1 MKVLIG
7 TVVAVDMEATIQKKG
22 GGTYKGV
29 EFTFK
34 TEDGKI
40 NTKAFHENQFK
51 FNQALQNTLADLN
64 KGDRFTAEMEKEG
77 EFWNWK
83 KLSKG
88 VAENTAPKQEAN
100 ASAGKQPYTPRP
112 NDTYETKEERAA
124 RQVMIVR
131 QSSISSALAF
141 CAQQKD
147 FFKGTDD
154 AVGEVLNV
162 AARFEAW
169 VLGNKIEV
177 PKSSTDDN
185 PFEDGVE

>member
-1 MKVLIG
+1 MKQLVG
-7 TVVAVDMEATIQKKG
+7 TVVAVSMDAIIKKKD
-22 GGTYKGV
+22 GGTYQGV
-29 EFTFK
+29 ELVFK
-34 TEDGKI
+34 DEEGKTQ
-40 NTKAFHENQFK
+40 TKAFHNNTFK
-51 FNQALQNTLADLN
+51 FNQALKNTLADLN
-64 KGDRFTAEMEKEG
+64 KGDKFTAEMEKDG
-77 EFWNWK
+77 DFWNWK
-83 KLSKG
+83 KLYKGAVESKQLDSQ
-88 VAENTAPKQEAN
+88 AQPA
-100 ASAGKQPYTPRP
+100 KQPYQARP
-112 NDTYETKEERAA
+112 NDTYETKDERAA

-147 FFKGTDD
+147 FFKSTED
-154 AVGEVLNV
+154 AVGEVLHV

>member
-1 MKVLIG
+1 
-7 TVVAVDMEATIQKKG
+7 
-22 GGTYKGV
+22 
-29 EFTFK
+29 
-34 TEDGKI
+34 
-40 NTKAFHENQFK
+40 
-51 FNQALQNTLADLN
+51 
-64 KGDRFTAEMEKEG
+64 MEKEG

-185 PFEDGVE
+185 PFEDEVE